1 VAKASA
7 TKSVGVGVLCLAAVL
22 LVIAAVSWAAAGR
35 WAPATFAAT
44 ASVELDPRGATVQSA
59 QINEWQSYHEKL
71 VNEPQL
77 MEVAAERM
85 ARRGLTKLSNPA
97 VLRGYLGQ
105 SMSVQSSSDGR
116 LGFELKGEGADR
128 TERILDTFVTA
139 MVSHANASREH
150 RVDGVA
156 SKVGEAAKAAGKP
169 ISDQRLV
176 YAIGIFGVGAL
187 LCLVTSTL
195 MWRKLVESHS
205 QLARADAA
213 ANKEDEFA
221 GFEEMGMQFNRGQ

>member
-1 VAKASA
+1 M
-7 TKSVGVGVLCLAAVL
+7 LCLTAVL
-22 LVIAAVSWAAAGR
+22 IVIAAVSWAAAGR
-35 WAPATFAAT
+35 WAPATYTAT
-44 ASVELDPRGATVQSA
+44 ASVEFDPRGATVQSA
-59 QINEWQSYHEKL
+59 QINEWQSYHEQL

-77 MEVAAERM
+77 MEIAAERM

-97 VLRGYLGQ
+97 VLRQYLGQ
-105 SMSVQSSSDGR
+105 SMSVQSSADGR

-139 MVSHANASREH
+139 MVSHSNASREH

-156 SKVGEAAKAAGKP
+156 SKVGEPAKAGSKP
-169 ISDQRLV
+169 ISDRRLV

-187 LCLVTSTL
+187 LCLATSTL

-205 QLARADAA
+205 QLAKADAA
-213 ANKEDEFA
+213 ANKEDEFE
-221 GFEEMGMQFNRGQ
+221 GFEDISMQLNRGA